1 MNPETRGILP
11 KPGPALLRYLAW
23 VLAIPALQLGLRAGT
38 VFLGPVADA
47 TLIEASPTNSL
58 GGAVFFNAG
67 TTQNY
72 TRNHALLRFDPAAAI
87 PSGAT
92 VTRATL
98 TLNLTRRPRD
108 GFHQSVMGL
117 FPMLR
122 SWGEG
127 TTPPKLPDT
136 SPGTGGPAAMG
147 DATWTHRFFGTDL
160 AWDAPGG
167 APGIDFVETASS
179 STIFYGL
186 EDSPYTLESTA
197 SLVADVQRWL
207 DQPGSNFGW
216 MLKPIGEDLNFTARQ
231 FASRESDGG
240 PTLVIEFT
248 DPPAAPSLTV
258 FRRADGSL
266 EVSFHAES
274 RQSYRIESSP
284 RLTAP
289 DWKTL
294 AVVPASP
301 EPVDRS
307 IPVTP
312 DAIGA
317 FLRLALE

>member
-1 MNPETRGILP
+1 MR
-11 KPGPALLRYLAW
+11 KLAG
-23 VLAIPALQLGLRAGT
+23 VLATLSILADIQAGT
-38 VFLGPVADA
+38 VLLGPAADA

-58 GGAVFFNAG
+58 GGAIFFNAG

-72 TRNHALLRFDPAAAI
+72 TRNRALLRFDPGAAI
-87 PSGAT
+87 PPGAT
-92 VTRATL
+92 ITRASL

-117 FPMLR
+117 FRMLR

-136 SPGTGGPAAMG
+136 SPGTGGPAAVG
-147 DATWTHRFFGTDL
+147 DATWTDPFFGTDL
-160 AWDAPGG
+160 AWGAPGG
-167 APGIDFVETASS
+167 AAGTDFVEIESS

-197 SLVADVQRWL
+197 ALVADVQRWL
-207 DQPGSNFGW
+207 DEPGSNFGW

-248 DPPAAPSLTV
+248 APPAAPSLSAV
-258 FRRADGSL
+258 RRTDGSVD
-266 EVSFHAES
+266 VSFQSEPNH
-274 RQSYRIESSP
+274 SYRIEATSQ
-284 RLTAP
+284 LTVA

-294 AVVPASP
+294 MVVPAAP
-301 EPVDRS
+301 ESTVRT
-307 IPVTP
+307 ITATP
-312 DAIGA
+312 DSRGA
-317 FLRLALE
+317 FLRLASD